1 MIDAVW
7 LRDNLDL
14 VRAAVQARG
23 ANLSPELDIFAEL
36 EARRRRL
43 LPEIEGLKQEQNAA
57 ADEVGRAKR
66 QGLDTSA
73 LQDATRAR
81 AQTIKQLE
89 AERQE
94 IESRRQ
100 SLL

>member
-57 ADEVGRAKR
+57 ADEVAPTRGREVVLVVRAVPTRLASDGDLASR
-66 QGLDTSA
+66 Q
-73 LQDATRAR
+73 
-81 AQTIKQLE
+81 
-89 AERQE
+89 
-94 IESRRQ
+94 
-100 SLL
+100 